1 MVVAT
6 LKILA
11 AAAGYRQMRSLLD
24 QAVAVLRDQMEMV
37 PLVATILLDLL
48 ALLAAVVPMV
58 DRMAI
63 LLFLALTMARTAVII
78 A

>member
-1 MVVAT
+1 MAI

-11 AAAGYRQMRSLLD
+11 AAAGYRQMRSLPD